1 MGTPHRVEVHIHE
14 AASLHAAIRYAT
26 GESAA

>member
-14 AASLHAAIRYAT
+14 AASLHAAVRDAT